1 MRCALAIACALASPV
16 AAQEF
21 YTLKGHGGPIMDVA
35 VSPSGQV
42 ATASFD
48 TAVGV
53 WTPAGPI
60 WLEGHRAA
68 VNTVTFLSDDVLA
81 SGGDDF
87 KLWLWSAR
95 SGEGH
100 LVAEHTAKIADV
112 AVAPDGHTLASA
124 SWDSTIGLTSI
135 TGLGETPENWQARET
150 RHLKGHR
157 AGVNAIAFTQD
168 GETLYSASVD
178 GTIRAWQVNT
188 PTEVS
193 TVVVEHGFGV
203 NRLIVNDAE
212 GWLAYG
218 ATDGGTRMI
227 DLATGAA
234 IADFTLGRRPILA
247 MAYDPVGKILAVGD
261 GQGYIMFIDTTTR
274 RIVNDFRAARAGPI
288 WALAYAPDGQNIHA
302 GGIEDIV
309 YSWPVALIGDQAPM
323 AGGTRSFLEDPE
335 TLPNGERQFKRKC
348 SICHT
353 LTVSSAR
360 KAGPTLYGLFGRKA
374 GAVADYTY
382 SETLEGSDIVW
393 SAETI
398 NALFDLG
405 PDHYIPGTKMP
416 MQRIVKQ
423 QDRDDLIDYLR
434 RHSGQK
440 EN

>member
-1 MRCALAIACALASPV
+1 MLRGVVIASVMASPL

-35 VSPSGQV
+35 VSPSGQI

-48 TAVGV
+48 NTVGV
-53 WTPAGPI
+53 WTPDGPL

-68 VNTVTFLSDDVLA
+68 ATTVSFVNDRALA

-87 KLWLWSAR
+87 KLWLWSTATA
-95 SGEGH
+95 EGRQ
-100 LVAEHTAKIADV
+100 AAAHTAKIADV
-112 AVAPDGHTLASA
+112 VVSPDGRTIATA
-124 SWDSTIGLTSI
+124 SWDSTIGLTPVK
-135 TGLGETPENWQARET
+135 GLDGPIPTWQVRDT
-150 RHLKGHR
+150 VHLSGHR

-168 GETLYSASVD
+168 GQTLYSASVD
-178 GTIRAWQVNT
+178 GTIRSWQVHD
-188 PTEVS
+188 PKAVS
-193 TVVVEHGFGV
+193 TVVVKHGFGV
-203 NRLIVNDAE
+203 NRLVVNDAE

-227 DLATGAA
+227 DLETGQSL
-234 IADFTLGRRPILA
+234 ADFTLGRRPILS
-247 MAYDPVGKILAVGD
+247 MAYDPVGRSLAVGD
-261 GQGYIMFIDTTTR
+261 GQGYIMFIDTDTR
-274 RIVNDFRAARAGPI
+274 RISNDFRASNSGPI
-288 WALAYAPDGQNIHA
+288 WALSFSPDGQSIHA

-309 YSWPVALIGDQAPM
+309 YSWPVAATGQQVPM
-323 AGGTRSFLEDPE
+323 NGGTRTFLEDPK

-353 LTVSSAR
+353 LTKGSAR
-360 KAGPTLYGLFGRKA
+360 RAGPSLYGLFGRKA

-382 SETLEGSDIVW
+382 SETLDGSDIIW

-416 MQRIVKQ
+416 MQRIVRKR
-423 QDRDDLIDYLR
+423 DRDDLIDYLR
-434 RHSGQK
+434 TGTVQG